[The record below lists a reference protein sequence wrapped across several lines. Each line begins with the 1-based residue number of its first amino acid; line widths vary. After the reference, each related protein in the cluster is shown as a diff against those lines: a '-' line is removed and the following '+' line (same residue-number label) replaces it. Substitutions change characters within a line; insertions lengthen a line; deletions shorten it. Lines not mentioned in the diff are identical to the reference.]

1 MRYVKARCL
10 KNTNSLEIQTINI
23 IVVNITVSVFHST
36 NNSVKPIRPTTIVV
50 VLKGVAWPLL
60 SSNNITRLTIDYST
74 SSYSPG

>member
-23 IVVNITVSVFHST
+23 IVTVSVFHST